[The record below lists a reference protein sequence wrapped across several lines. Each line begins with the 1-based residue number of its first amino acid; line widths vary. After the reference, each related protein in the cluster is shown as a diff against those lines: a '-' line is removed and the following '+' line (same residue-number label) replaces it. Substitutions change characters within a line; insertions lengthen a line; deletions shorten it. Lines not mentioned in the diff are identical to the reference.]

1 MLEASRGQTDE
12 LRRMQRE
19 LFDAVGRF
27 RWRLGGERLLV
38 FAWRGAIGAALLV
51 AGIRLV
57 AWAMD
62 LPLGAWAWEVAG
74 LAPLVAIGL
83 ALARWPSS
91 VQAAR
96 AADHHLALAERLAT
110 AVEQG
115 RVDLGDLGRRARRV
129 LEKTARPPEPEQLF

>member
-12 LRRMQRE
+12 LRSLQRE

-27 RWRLGGERLLV
+27 RWRLGSERLLV
-38 FAWRGAIGAALLV
+38 FVLRGAICAALLV
-51 AGIRLV
+51 AGLRLT

-62 LPLGAWAWEVAG
+62 APLGAWTWEVAG

-83 ALARWPSS
+83 ALARWPSP

-96 AADHHLALAERLAT
+96 AADHHLA
-110 AVEQG
+110 
-115 RVDLGDLGRRARRV
+115 
-129 LEKTARPPEPEQLF
+129 